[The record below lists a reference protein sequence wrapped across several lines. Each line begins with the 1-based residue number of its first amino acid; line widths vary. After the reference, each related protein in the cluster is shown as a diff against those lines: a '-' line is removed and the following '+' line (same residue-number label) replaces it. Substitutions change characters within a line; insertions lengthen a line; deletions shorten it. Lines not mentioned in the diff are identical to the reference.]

1 MRGIPRPSP
10 AMVVAL
16 IALVIAIGGTAVALP
31 GKFTVGRDD
40 LKNSSVGARAMGK
53 MLVGHREVVRS
64 QDPVPHDGVFTETRG
79 TIVCPRKAPTAI
91 DPAIGVLGPDSFE
104 LSRTAIGNKIG
115 APGGYEFLVSGDEGP
130 DVGYTMSVN
139 CLFAR

>member
-16 IALVIAIGGTAVALP
+16 IALVVAIGGTAAALP

-40 LKNSSVGARAMGK
+40 LRPASVGARALGSMYIGNS
-53 MLVGHREVVRS
+53 LVLES
-64 QDPVPHDGVFTETRG
+64 QDSVANDGEFTESVG
-79 TIVCPRKAPTAI
+79 TIVCPPKAPTAI
-91 DPAIGVLGPDSFE
+91 DPFIGGMGP
-104 LSRTAIGNKIG
+104 TAFITARSATTNRLG
-115 APGGYEFLVSGDEGP
+115 APRGYRFTVSSDDGP
-130 DVGYTMSVN
+130 DVGYVMKVN